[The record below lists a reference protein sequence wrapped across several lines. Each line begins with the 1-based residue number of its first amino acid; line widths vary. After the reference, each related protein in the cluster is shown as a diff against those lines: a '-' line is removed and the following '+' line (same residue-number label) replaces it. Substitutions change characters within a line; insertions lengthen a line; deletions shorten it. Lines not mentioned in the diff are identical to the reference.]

1 MSQECLGTGLRLCTL
16 TGTTEAITTARGL
29 IEQMITNEN
38 NKTESGAVGGGAM
51 HEMMVPGN
59 LVARII
65 GKGGK
70 VIKALQEETGA
81 KIDIQGSRA
90 VAEQKP
96 LRISGTAETVEAAR
110 LRVEQVV
117 AQEQHKVVAPRLG
130 GQHGARDDGRRGW
143 PMYEIDV
150 TEVISVPSSKVG
162 LVMGKGGETI
172 RQICTES
179 GAHCQVDKNAGMKG
193 FIFYHSFESFSR
205 RRGQR
210 QEHFGQRPG

>member
-1 MSQECLGTGLRLCTL
+1 MLLRILEFCIQNP
-16 TGTTEAITTARGL
+16 ITRFQITSTARGL

-65 GKGGK
+65 GKGGE